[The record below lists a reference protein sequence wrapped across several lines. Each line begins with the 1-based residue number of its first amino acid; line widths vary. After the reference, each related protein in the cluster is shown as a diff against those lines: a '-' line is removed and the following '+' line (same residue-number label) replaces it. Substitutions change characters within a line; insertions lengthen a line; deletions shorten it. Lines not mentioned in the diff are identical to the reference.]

1 MPGQFLKKKRTK
13 ICMWKEIIKMPPSV
27 DEYKRIVE
35 EAYGT
40 KSTKP
45 FKCSRHRQKH
55 GWTEKLNT
63 LEDTIIFLRILD
75 DIHSFNK
82 EEIFYFLRQPYK
94 YQTEYEI
101 FKDAL
106 ELMGDYENVEGLDD
120 GNFANWFEENYNLDW
135 NALRNDLKKLR
146 E

>member
-1 MPGQFLKKKRTK
+1 
-13 ICMWKEIIKMPPSV
+13 MWKEIIKMPPSV

-45 FKCSRHRQKH
+45 FKGSRHRQKH

-63 LEDTIIFLRILD
+63 FEDTNTFLMILD
-75 DIHSFNK
+75 EIHSFNK
-82 EEIFYFLRQPYK
+82 EEIFYFLGKPYK
-94 YQTEYEI
+94 YQAEYEI

-120 GNFANWFEENYNLDW
+120 GNFVEWFTENYSLDW
-135 NALRNDLKKLR
+135 NALRNDLKKLK

>member
-45 FKCSRHRQKH
+45 FKGSRHRQKH

-82 EEIFYFLRQPYK
+82 EEIFYFLK
-94 YQTEYEI
+94 M
-101 FKDAL
+101 L
-106 ELMGDYENVEGLDD
+106 
-120 GNFANWFEENYNLDW
+120 
-135 NALRNDLKKLR
+135 
-146 E
+146 